1 VQFEGTP
8 NGVKWYSI
16 VIAATIAAIAIG
28 IAFGLY
34 LKMKRKKVGSKKVS
48 LYTENEEID
57 E

>member
-1 VQFEGTP
+1 MQFEGTP

-34 LKMKRKKVGSKKVS
+34 LKKKVGSKKVS

>member
-1 VQFEGTP
+1 MQFEGTS
-8 NGVKWYSI
+8 NGVKWYSV

-28 IAFGLY
+28 IALGLY
-34 LKMKRKKVGSKKVS
+34 LRMKRKKDGSKKVS

>member
-1 VQFEGTP
+1 MQFEGTP